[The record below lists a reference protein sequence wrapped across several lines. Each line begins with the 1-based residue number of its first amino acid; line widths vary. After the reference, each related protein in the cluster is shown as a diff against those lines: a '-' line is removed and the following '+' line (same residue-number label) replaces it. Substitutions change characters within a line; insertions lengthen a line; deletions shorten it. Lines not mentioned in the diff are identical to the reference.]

1 MESQHYIGFVLVA
14 VVFYLLGAKFPMYAA
29 RLGF

>member
-1 MESQHYIGFVLVA
+1 MESQHVIAMVIIA